1 MGRFVNITESNTATG
16 YKYAKVFTTPGTT
29 TWTVPA
35 GVNQAKVF
43 VIGAGSCYRETSFF
57 FCSSNCCSGV
67 TTPSQNYCMRF
78 KGILPGA
85 GGGYAEKTVTD
96 LSPGSS
102 VSVSVGSIGGLT
114 ASVIST
120 GATTVTANNATETA
134 ISWTCLSNSTAR
146 TSSNDN
152 PTSVGFTL
160 PVCGYASC
168 ISGYF
173 NTGGTA
179 TGGDVNRTGGR
190 GVFIPYWEQDSCY
203 DGAGSPAGGGT
214 PYTCTNSSSY
224 STGYDYSF
232 GGTRYN
238 CICTVICACP
248 AGCPSS
254 TCGCGFFSSYTNM
267 GCNCLISYHN
277 VFGGQCYFNMPWAS
291 CMCQRFCCA
300 CLCIS
305 STSSSNRHV
314 WAGANCRS
322 GAGDWGPTDNYLFK
336 SCPVGL
342 GAQAGNSGGNGNNAH
357 SEQVVSTLAGSG
369 GGGGGGAT
377 STYVCYIGFS
387 QDHFTFV
394 FGSGISNWPCS
405 CITHLGGAAGAVSCY
420 NLGYVRD
427 DTFLSNVEDSA
438 VIPLSTLKSETGGN
452 LTDFKFGNG
461 ASVAVPGYGGGGN
474 RLNTAGGSGAVVIV
488 Y

>member
-1 MGRFVNITESNTATG
+1 
-16 YKYAKVFTTPGTT
+16 
-29 TWTVPA
+29 
-35 GVNQAKVF
+35 
-43 VIGAGSCYRETSFF
+43 
-57 FCSSNCCSGV
+57 
-67 TTPSQNYCMRF
+67 
-78 KGILPGA
+78 
-85 GGGYAEKTVTD
+85 
-96 LSPGSS
+96 
-102 VSVSVGSIGGLT
+102 
-114 ASVIST
+114 
-120 GATTVTANNATETA
+120 
-134 ISWTCLSNSTAR
+134 
-146 TSSNDN
+146 
-152 PTSVGFTL
+152 
-160 PVCGYASC
+160 
-168 ISGYF
+168 
-173 NTGGTA
+173 
-179 TGGDVNRTGGR
+179 
-190 GVFIPYWEQDSCY
+190 
-203 DGAGSPAGGGT
+203 
-214 PYTCTNSSSY
+214 
-224 STGYDYSF
+224 
-232 GGTRYN
+232 
-238 CICTVICACP
+238 
-248 AGCPSS
+248 
-254 TCGCGFFSSYTNM
+254 
-267 GCNCLISYHN
+267 
-277 VFGGQCYFNMPWAS
+277 
-291 CMCQRFCCA
+291 MCQRFCCA

-322 GAGDWGPTDNYLFK
+322 GAGDWGPTDSYLFK

-461 ASVAVPGYGGGGN
+461 ASVAAPGYGGGGN
-474 RLNTAGGSGAVVIV
+474 RLNTAGGGGAVVIV